1 MPIKTA
7 LPPANLDFHRKAY
20 KLHRLFLIKLL
31 DQPINNEARL
41 LLQVAQGDEKAFSSL
56 YYKYHHRL
64 GIYLYQLTSSKEFA
78 EEIIQDVFCKVW
90 DNRKQ
95 LPEIGNFPVWLFVVS
110 RNHAQNCLRK
120 LVRERREKQLWE
132 KEQISLAGLCEVTA
146 EDRLQLIDKA
156 ISQLPSQQ
164 KKVFILSRYKRRKYV
179 EIATELN
186 LSKETVKSYLKIA
199 NSSIRKYV
207 DSHLPL
213 PLLLLACYFLK

>member
-1 MPIKTA
+1 
-7 LPPANLDFHRKAY
+7 
-20 KLHRLFLIKLL
+20 LIKLL
-31 DQPINNEARL
+31 DQPNNEACL
-41 LLQVAQGDEKAFSSL
+41 LLQVAKGDEKAFSSL

-90 DNRKQ
+90 DNKKQ
-95 LPEIGNFPVWLFVVS
+95 LPDIENFQLWLFIVS
-110 RNHAQNCLRK
+110 RNHARNCLRK
-120 LVRERREKQLWE
+120 MVQERKNKQLWE
-132 KEQISLAGLCEVTA
+132 KQQLNLSGGCDITA

-164 KKVFILSRYKRRKYV
+164 KRVFILSRYKRRKYI

-199 NSSIRKYV
+199 NSSIRKFV
-207 DSHLPL
+207 DTHLHL
-213 PLLLLACYFLK
+213 PLLLWWLFY